1 MNLFKKEELLDE
13 AKLNTV
19 AQLQVASLVKALPDE
34 DLSLSWR
41 SELNV
46 KLMAAHQA
54 RRKQKSTKRIFA
66 WGSSLSAGLA
76 CLSYVL
82 LLANTASI
90 GTAGV
95 KADSSS
101 IAKELV
107 QTHQESLVM
116 ASVSGT
122 GSAARETALSN
133 DSFESQDDLL

>member
-1 MNLFKKEELLDE
+1 MLDE
-13 AKLNTV
+13 AKLNSA
-19 AQLQVASLVKALPDE
+19 AQLQVASLIKAIPDE

-41 SELNV
+41 SELNM

-54 RRKQKSTKRIFA
+54 KRKQKSTKRFFA
-66 WGSSLSAGLA
+66 WGSSLSAGVA
-76 CLSYVL
+76 AFSYIVL
-82 LLANTASI
+82 MANTGTI
-90 GTAGV
+90 GSSMV

-107 QTHQESLVM
+107 QTHQESLVV

-122 GSAARETALSN
+122 GSAARETALSD